1 MNEKVGDSTAIDMM
15 YLVNP
20 NNLEKIKMKN
30 EVKSIDKEKLKK
42 YKKKV
47 LKITEQLL
55 ESNNDNKSPN
65 VINSFL
71 FYFEKILED
80 EFLKNKVSIIQSQY
94 SNDLKKKKKKEI
106 SNMDVSEM
114 DINLLGKKEKKEK
127 VIGLD
132 NYVKKK
138 KVKKKTKIHLPKTK
152 KFDN

>member
-1 MNEKVGDSTAIDMM
+1 MNNKVGDSTMIDMM
-15 YLVNP
+15 YLINP
-20 NNLEKIKMKN
+20 NSLEKIKIKN
-30 EVKSIDKEKLKK
+30 DIKNVDKKKLKK

-55 ESNNDNKSPN
+55 NNENENKSTN
-65 VINSFL
+65 VINSF
-71 FYFEKILED
+71 FTYFEKILED

-94 SNDLKKKKKKEI
+94 DNETKKKKKKVT
-106 SNMDVSEM
+106 NMDVNEM

-127 VIGLD
+127 TIGLD

-138 KVKKKTKIHLPKTK
+138 KVKKKKKVYLPKTK

>member
-1 MNEKVGDSTAIDMM
+1 MNEKLGDSTAIDMM
-15 YLVNP
+15 YLINP
-20 NNLEKIKMKN
+20 NSLEKIKIKN
-30 EVKSIDKEKLKK
+30 DVKSVDKEKLKK

-55 ESNNDNKSPN
+55 ESNNDNKSVD

-94 SNDLKKKKKKEI
+94 NNDLKKKKKKEI
-106 SNMDVSEM
+106 SNMDVSQM

>member
-1 MNEKVGDSTAIDMM
+1 M
-15 YLVNP
+15 
-20 NNLEKIKMKN
+20 
-30 EVKSIDKEKLKK
+30 
-42 YKKKV
+42 
-47 LKITEQLL
+47 
-55 ESNNDNKSPN
+55 
-65 VINSFL
+65 